1 MENEKVSALF
11 AIVIR
16 LSGSGFFAEYS
27 ESVPEEWFFAQF
39 LSFVHTTE
47 TQYSSNLAHA
57 HIRSADTITDI
68 LSHFYQRNNI

>member
-1 MENEKVSALF
+1 MENEKVSVLF

-39 LSFVHTTE
+39 LSFVQTDE
-47 TQYSSNLAHA
+47 RNLSPVHA
-57 HIRSADTITDI
+57 DEQQNAI
-68 LSHFYQRNNI
+68 Q